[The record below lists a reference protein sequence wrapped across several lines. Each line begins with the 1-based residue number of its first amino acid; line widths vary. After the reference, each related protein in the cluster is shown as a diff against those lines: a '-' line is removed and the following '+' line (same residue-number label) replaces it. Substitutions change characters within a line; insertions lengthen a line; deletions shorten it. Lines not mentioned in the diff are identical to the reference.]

1 MSTGRPL
8 KILITGFGPFPGVP
22 RNPAG
27 EAARLLGAL
36 RRPALAGMVREI
48 MLLPTEWR
56 ALADL
61 DARIAAFAP
70 DAVLMLGVAPRRRR
84 MDVEVRAVNCARG
97 ADAARRRMPGRKL
110 APQGRDVLQ
119 TGAAPAALVHALE
132 AAGLKA
138 GRSRDAGRYLC
149 NGAYYTALA
158 RLQGSDVPAVF
169 VHLPGKGPVARA
181 DRQRVAFALSQ
192 LLLALARPLRTAQ
205 GGRLRDSGER
215 TFFHWRGE
223 TAPLYE
229 PSARAWRNW

>member
-1 MSTGRPL
+1 MSSGRPL

-36 RRPALAGMVREI
+36 RRPALAGMVREV

-61 DARIAAFAP
+61 DARIATFAP
-70 DAVLMLGVAPRRRR
+70 DAVLLLGVAPRRRR
-84 MDVEVRAVNCARG
+84 VDVEVRAVNCARG
-97 ADAARRRMPGRKL
+97 ADAARRRVPGRKL
-110 APQGRDVLQ
+110 SAQGREMLA
-119 TGAAPAALVHALE
+119 TRAAPTSLVHALE

-158 RLQGSDVPAVF
+158 RLADTDTPAIF

-181 DRQRVAFALSQ
+181 DRRRLVFALSQ
-192 LLLALARPLRTAQ
+192 LLLALARPAQ
-205 GGRLRDSGER
+205 GGPIMR
-215 TFFHWRGE
+215 
-223 TAPLYE
+223 P
-229 PSARAWRNW
+229 